1 MSDGFEVPS
10 AGSSF
15 TMHRVMIFI
24 ALLALAPC
32 FLSGCGISSTTQV
45 EHSSASGPVA
55 PPQTK
60 TDSGDAPVPP
70 QTQIAQSP
78 SAPKANPP
86 PVFSP
91 PTEIKKNE
99 PKTAAGGEEKKD
111 PPEKAKPEE
120 PPPTALQEASGP
132 TADDRLLGLL
142 QKEFEQAM
150 QQPPGRRK
158 IQFSMP
164 LIENDR
170 VRYFIDFFCGRLRGF
185 FERALARSAKYIPM
199 MATVLQEAG
208 LPEDLVYLSLIES
221 GFSPSAYSKA
231 KAVGPWQFI
240 RATGIRYGLRIDN
253 WVDERRDPVKSTR
266 AAAAYLKDL
275 HQQFGEWFLAAAAYN
290 AGERK
295 METAIQRSQTND
307 FWSLSQKTSL
317 KQETRN
323 YVPKFIAAALIAGA
337 PEKYGFSDL
346 VYEAPFDYDEVI
358 THRPLTL
365 PTVANLARTTVG
377 NIKELNPELLRNVT
391 PPSEGGFSLRVPSGS
406 GEIFNQAYRA
416 QFDST
421 SVKVVNYTVKKG
433 ETVAAIA
440 KRYHLRINQIME
452 ANDLKTPQLR
462 MGQQLLI
469 VLDGHQETPAQQPAA
484 RVSSGSAKQPKRK

>member
-1 MSDGFEVPS
+1 MQPS
-10 AGSSF
+10 
-15 TMHRVMIFI
+15 MIFI
-24 ALLALAPC
+24 ALLALSQQGETAAP
-32 FLSGCGISSTTQV
+32 
-45 EHSSASGPVA
+45 A
-55 PPQTK
+55 PPVPTTRPETNKNDPNTTESDK
-60 TDSGDAPVPP
+60 T
-70 QTQIAQSP
+70 
-78 SAPKANPP
+78 
-86 PVFSP
+86 
-91 PTEIKKNE
+91 KNE
-99 PKTAAGGEEKKD
+99 PV
-111 PPEKAKPEE
+111 EKAAPEE
-120 PPPTALQEASGP
+120 PPPTAVQEAAGP
-132 TADDRLLGLL
+132 AADNRLLDLL

-185 FERALARSAKYIPM
+185 FQRALARSGKYVPM

-221 GFSPSAYSKA
+221 GFSPSAYSRA

-253 WVDERRDPVKSTR
+253 WVDERRDPMKSTR

-275 HQQFGEWFLAAAAYN
+275 HRQFGEWFLAAAAYN
-290 AGERK
+290 AGEHK
-295 METAIQRSQTND
+295 VETALQRSQTND

-337 PEKYGFSDL
+337 PDKYGFSDL

-365 PTVANLARTTVG
+365 HTIANLARTTVG
-377 NIKELNPELLRNVT
+377 NIKELNPGLLRNIT

-406 GEIFNQAYRA
+406 GEIFSQAYQA

-421 SVKVVNYTVKKG
+421 RVKVVNYTVKKG
-433 ETVAAIA
+433 DTVAAIA
-440 KRYHLRINQIME
+440 KRNHLRISQIME
-452 ANDLKTPQLR
+452 ANDLKTSQLR
-462 MGQQLLI
+462 VGQQLLI
-469 VLDGHQETPAQQPAA
+469 VLDGHQETPAQQPA
-484 RVSSGSAKQPKRK
+484 RVAPGSAKPTKGK